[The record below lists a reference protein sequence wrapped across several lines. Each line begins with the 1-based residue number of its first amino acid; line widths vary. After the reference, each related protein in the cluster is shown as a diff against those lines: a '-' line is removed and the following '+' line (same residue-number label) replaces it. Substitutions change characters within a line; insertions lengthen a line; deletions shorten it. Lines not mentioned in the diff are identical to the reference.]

1 MRKKF
6 SFEDLLEV
14 YFFTRTL
21 REASRWSY
29 EKNVRAF
36 LAFNSITPAL
46 VTEEVVLTWK
56 EEVLGVQQRK
66 PRTWNSKVRHLQALI
81 NFAIERKL
89 IPQKKNPFN
98 GKLVR
103 EGKKKKKTIENTQIN
118 RTLSHLTV
126 LCEEE
131 AAGKVPLLGRPNAL
145 LPCWFWM
152 AVVQLLDT
160 TGIRQNQ
167 LLHIRIMDV
176 DMDRG
181 IIKLDPEG
189 CKNHNEHQVPIIEEL
204 RPWIGRVIDESLQR
218 HALPDA
224 QLFNV
229 GRFVPRLSNK
239 YPERMTE
246 VPLRSFFRR
255 LSTLMNYTASP
266 HRFRHTVATNLMKS
280 PDRNIKHVQNLLGH
294 ASLQST
300 MEYIEDDTALLGDV
314 MQEEIQ
320 RRRNKKPGR

>member
-6 SFEDLLEV
+6 SFEDLLEQ
-14 YFFTRTL
+14 YFYTKTL
-21 REASRWSY
+21 RKASHESY
-29 EKNVRAF
+29 QKNVRNF
-36 LAFNSITPAL
+36 LAFKDIKPADITED
-46 VTEEVVLTWK
+46 TVLSWK
-56 EEVLGVQQRK
+56 EQVLGVQQRK
-66 PRTWNSKVRHLQALI
+66 PRTWNSKVRHLQALM
-81 NFAIERKL
+81 NFAVERKL
-89 IPQKKNPFN
+89 VPQKKNPFN

-103 EGKKKKKTIENTQIN
+103 EGKKRKKTIENTQIN
-118 RTLSHLTV
+118 RTLSRLMV

-131 AAGKVPLLGRPNAL
+131 AAGKMPLTGRPNAL
-145 LPCWFWM
+145 QPCWFWM
-152 AVVQLLDT
+152 AVIQLLDT

-176 DMDRG
+176 DLDRG
-181 IIKLDPEG
+181 IIKLESEG
-189 CKNHNEHQVPIIEEL
+189 CKNHNEHRVPIIEEL
-204 RPWIGRVIDESLQR
+204 RPWIARVVDESLQR
-218 HALPDA
+218 LALPDA

-229 GRFVPRLSNK
+229 GRFIPRLSKK
-239 YPERMTE
+239 YPERMSE

-255 LSTLMNYTASP
+255 LSKLMNYTASP

-300 MEYIEDDTALLGDV
+300 MEYIEDDTAFLGNV

-320 RRRNKKPGR
+320 RRRNKKAGR